1 MRKKKT
7 QQIQQEMDLR
17 IKAPKKSKKIWR
29 NIIIALINVAV
40 ITVILLVEI
49 YGKENTILDKDILT
63 TLNKNFRFLIY
74 AAICGIGIIFFE
86 SIKYTFM
93 LFATTKRLR
102 PITGIK
108 TAIIGKYYDFIT
120 PLGSGGQPFQ
130 MVYLSKDKHLPT
142 GISTS
147 IPLVGMI
154 LFQCAFFVFAIA
166 SFIVFDS
173 IDVGGWTV
181 PVTIRVLAI
190 IGAILNLLFP
200 ALILLF
206 LRHPKITKKMVAW
219 FVNIGYKLHL
229 VKNFEKTNAKI
240 NDSVD
245 EYCSSMK
252 LLSGDW
258 PVLVLGF
265 VCGLGQTLSTCLIS
279 YFVVRAFGEV
289 INPMVMVCLT
299 MFAWSAVA
307 FVPTPG
313 NSGAAEAGF
322 YAVFSTLSSP
332 FWATMLWRF
341 FGYYMILIIGLLVI
355 IGTPIKRNIASR
367 KKVTINQKEMQ
378 QQKNSADELKEDNV
392 EQLAMDIS

>member
-1 MRKKKT
+1 MKQK
-7 QQIQQEMDLR
+7 QIQQEIAQ
-17 IKAPKKSKKIWR
+17 IKQPKKLKKFWQSV
-29 NIIIALINVAV
+29 IIVFINVAV
-40 ITVILLVEI
+40 IATILLMEV
-49 YGKENTILDKDILT
+49 YGKENEILDKEIFRT
-63 TLNKNFRFLIY
+63 WSANFEYLIY
-74 AAICGIGIIFFE
+74 AALCGLGIIAFE

-93 LFATTKRLR
+93 LFATTKRIR

-130 MVYLSKDKHLPT
+130 MVYLAKDKRLPA

-154 LFQCAFFVFAIA
+154 LFQCAFFVFAVA
-166 SFIVFDS
+166 SFIVFDC
-173 IDVGGWTV
+173 IDTGGWTV
-181 PVTIRVLAI
+181 PLTIRILAV

-200 ALILLF
+200 ALILISMKN
-206 LRHPKITKKMVAW
+206 PNATKKLVAW
-219 FVNIGYKLHL
+219 FVNIGHKLRII
-229 VKNFEKTNAKI
+229 KNFEKTNAKI

-245 EYCSSMK
+245 EYCGSMK

-258 PVLVLGF
+258 PVLILGF
-265 VCGLGQTLSTCLIS
+265 VCGLGQTLSSCLIS

-289 INPMVMVCLT
+289 INPIVMVCLT

-355 IGTPIKRNIASR
+355 IGTPIKRNIANR
-367 KKVTINQKEMQ
+367 KRLINQQKEMQ
-378 QQKNSADELKEDNV
+378 NQEETTAELKEDNA
-392 EQLAMDIS
+392 EQMAIDIR

>member
-1 MRKKKT
+1 MNKKIK
-7 QQIQQEMDLR
+7 QKQIQLE
-17 IKAPKKSKKIWR
+17 IKQIKQPKKLKNFWQ
-29 NIIIALINVAV
+29 NIIIVFINVAV
-40 ITVILLVEI
+40 IATILLMEV
-49 YGKENTILDKDILT
+49 YGKENEILDKEIFK
-63 TLNKNFRFLIY
+63 TLRVNFRFLIY
-74 AAICGIGIIFFE
+74 AALCGLGIILFE

-93 LFATTKRLR
+93 IFATTKRIR
-102 PITGIK
+102 PITGVK

-130 MVYLSKDKHLPT
+130 MVYLAKDKRMPS

-147 IPLVGMI
+147 IPLVGLI
-154 LFQCAFFVFAIA
+154 LFQCAFFVFAVA
-166 SFIVFDS
+166 SFIVFDN
-173 IDVGGWTV
+173 IDTGGWTV
-181 PVTIRVLAI
+181 SLTIRILAI

-200 ALILLF
+200 ALILVSMKY
-206 LRHPKITKKMVAW
+206 PNKTKKIVAW
-219 FVNIGYKLHL
+219 FVNIGHKLHL
-229 VKNFEKTNAKI
+229 IKNFEKTNAKI

-245 EYCSSMK
+245 EYCGSMK

-258 PVLVLGF
+258 PVLILGF
-265 VCGLGQTLSTCLIS
+265 VCGLGQTLSSCLIS

-289 INPMVMVCLT
+289 INPIVMVCLT

-355 IGTPIKRNIASR
+355 IGTPIKRNIEN
-367 KKVTINQKEMQ
+367 KKKLIKQQKEMLNHENNAN
-378 QQKNSADELKEDNV
+378 KIKEDNV
-392 EQLAMDIS
+392 EQIAID